1 MCYSFPKQF
10 KSSCYFS
17 VFFIWGSSITPL
29 AFCFPC
35 KWIILHPLSLMSSVS
50 RLACTVLTQNRR
62 WNFIP
67 VSKFRLS
74 NSSCPSTGLLYTNQ
88 LPLNAALVTHLTLPF
103 THIPTPGIS
112 AYHGSPVSIHST
124 RRELWSPVISPSIC
138 LLAFSPVTLPLF
150 FTVLIDWR
158 LALWTFTGT
167 GEYLLT
173 FNLDLSIRCILY
185 NITENAVSHSWHLPS
200 FSVFFFPTIFY
211 HTFFF
216 AFSLTKLGFPF
227 YFFPGVFS
235 LQGFSHNPCPFNP
248 ACLNTLARIRFWTA

>member
-1 MCYSFPKQF
+1 MQKELNCHLVFLLRHSKCAILFQSNLKVTVISQFSSFEVLPSLPLPF
-10 KSSCYFS
+10 VFLVNELFS
-17 VFFIWGSSITPL
+17 TLS
-29 AFCFPC
+29 
-35 KWIILHPLSLMSSVS
+35 LSLMSSVS

-67 VSKFRLS
+67 VSKFQLS

-124 RRELWSPVISPSIC
+124 RKELWSPVISPSIC

-200 FSVFFFPTIFY
+200 FFFFFNHLLPYILL
-211 HTFFF
+211 HFF
-216 AFSLTKLGFPF
+216 TYK
-227 YFFPGVFS
+227 
-235 LQGFSHNPCPFNP
+235 
-248 ACLNTLARIRFWTA
+248 IRFPILFLPRCFQPSRFFSQSVPI

>member
-10 KSSCYFS
+10 KSNCYFS

-35 KWIILHPLSLMSSVS
+35 KWIILSLMSSVS

-67 VSKFRLS
+67 VSKFWLS

-88 LPLNAALVTHLTLPF
+88 LPLNATLVTHLTLPF

-185 NITENAVSHSWHLPS
+185 NIPENAVSHSWHLPS
-200 FSVFFFPTIFY
+200 FFFFQPPFTI
-211 HTFFF
+211 HSS
-216 AFSLTKLGFPF
+216 SLFH
-227 YFFPGVFS
+227 
-235 LQGFSHNPCPFNP
+235 LQN
-248 ACLNTLARIRFWTA
+248 